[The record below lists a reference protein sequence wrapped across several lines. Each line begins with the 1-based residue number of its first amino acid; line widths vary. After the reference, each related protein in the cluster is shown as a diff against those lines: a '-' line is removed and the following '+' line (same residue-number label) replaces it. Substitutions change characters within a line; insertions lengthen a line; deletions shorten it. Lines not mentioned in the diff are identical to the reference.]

1 MNGNWRMTDDGYT
14 RQIFQWQQQVLAD
27 TELMP
32 LAVKIALALCRFINR
47 QSRKAWPS
55 QNTLAELANAS
66 RTGTQKALYQ
76 LTKRGH
82 IETTVN
88 RGRGRSNSYRPRNI
102 ERPQENAHSS
112 RHFNSE
118 NANPSWQGV
127 PTPVGTGVPTP
138 VGTNY
143 LKGELFEEPSEISPP
158 VAADEA
164 AEVAFEEWYGH
175 FPKHVAKGAARK
187 AYRRARHRGASA
199 EELKLGAMRYA
210 ASVIGHDP
218 KFIKHPATWLNG
230 ECWLD
235 EPDKQ
240 PTPTNARPATA
251 GAGNGWAGLKRKF
264 G

>member
-1 MNGNWRMTDDGYT
+1 
-14 RQIFQWQQQVLAD
+14 
-27 TELMP
+27 MP

-66 RTGTQKALYQ
+66 RT
-76 LTKRGH
+76 
-82 IETTVN
+82 TTVN

-175 FPKHVAKGAARK
+175 FPKHVPR
-187 AYRRARHRGASA
+187 S
-199 EELKLGAMRYA
+199 
-210 ASVIGHDP
+210 
-218 KFIKHPATWLNG
+218 
-230 ECWLD
+230 
-235 EPDKQ
+235 
-240 PTPTNARPATA
+240 
-251 GAGNGWAGLKRKF
+251 
-264 G
+264 